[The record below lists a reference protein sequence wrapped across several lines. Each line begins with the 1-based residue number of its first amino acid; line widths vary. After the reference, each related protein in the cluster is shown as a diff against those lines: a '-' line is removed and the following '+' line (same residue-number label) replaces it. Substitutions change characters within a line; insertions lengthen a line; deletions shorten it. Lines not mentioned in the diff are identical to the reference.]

1 MKSVYSSSPL
11 HQMILE
17 VNKHSLVDI
26 VILYITE
33 VYCNIFLFHKNIYIL
48 IVIYQTFIEKLF

>member
-17 VNKHSLVDI
+17 VNKHSLVDR
-26 VILYITE
+26 TE
-33 VYCNIFLFHKNIYIL
+33 VYCNIFLFHEKMYIL
-48 IVIYQTFIEKLF
+48 IVMYQTTFIEKLF